1 MTLKVLTMTTLS
13 TGLIALII
21 EFVIRA
27 QVNRHPSPDERVGIH
42 ELQSPAVWLG
52 RNGLLARHKRFYPQ
66 SRLSSIFRVLWVLF
80 FATFG
85 ALIICVKVTGSH

>member
-1 MTLKVLTMTTLS
+1 MLS
-13 TGLIALII
+13 TGLILLII

-27 QVNRHPSPDERVGIH
+27 QVNRHLSPDERVGIH

-66 SRLSSIFRVLWVLF
+66 SRLANIFRVLWVLF
-80 FATFG
+80 FVTFA
-85 ALIICVKVTGSH
+85 ALIVYIKVTRLHS